1 MKGFWSVLTFLIR
14 KNKQS
19 VNLIVQW
26 MKNFQF
32 QSKLDSIPHH
42 VTYWA
47 ENPGHFAWIIN
58 WSLGCQVSD
67 LWVISDKTLPLL
79 LKKHGTFNKK
89 LYMIIDNTEFS
100 NRIQYFYY
108 VIINEID
115 LMFWSRITFAKIHLF
130 IWQTSFISK

>member
-1 MKGFWSVLTFLIR
+1 
-14 KNKQS
+14 
-19 VNLIVQW
+19 

-32 QSKLDSIPHH
+32 QSKPDSIPHH

-89 LYMIIDNTEFS
+89 LYMIIDKTDKSFLTEYNIF
-100 NRIQYFYY
+100 FCY
-108 VIINEID
+108 VTFNEIV
-115 LMFWSRITFAKIHLF
+115 LMF
-130 IWQTSFISK
+130 

>member
-1 MKGFWSVLTFLIR
+1 MDE
-14 KNKQS
+14 
-19 VNLIVQW
+19 
-26 MKNFQF
+26 KNFQF

-89 LYMIIDNTEFS
+89 LYMIIDKTEFS
-100 NRIQYFYY
+100 SRIQYFLLRNLLWNWFNFLKKKFFCFFKFSEYQWLIQIFANNKY
-108 VIINEID
+108 VQKY
-115 LMFWSRITFAKIHLF
+115 SRLR
-130 IWQTSFISK
+130 

>member
-1 MKGFWSVLTFLIR
+1 MDE
-14 KNKQS
+14 
-19 VNLIVQW
+19 
-26 MKNFQF
+26 KNFQF
-32 QSKLDSIPHH
+32 QSKVDSIPHH

-89 LYMIIDNTEFS
+89 LYMIIDKT
-100 NRIQYFYY
+100 
-108 VIINEID
+108 D
-115 LMFWSRITFAKIHLF
+115 
-130 IWQTSFISK
+130 TSFLT